1 MKSYEY
7 KGYRIY
13 NNGYGFDIYKNG
25 IMSSNKIASDFVS
38 SDECEDY
45 IDALESDI
53 GTKSDVYLVV
63 MLDGDKS
70 GHIKK
75 ILHYRNNH
83 LQWFSASDARTTA
96 KKTMLQFF
104 DFNQCKNFVNK
115 RYDSSL
121 AVQYGILKAKLIEN
135 DVSFKGE
142 QLVYVQKI
150 SMKGD

>member
-25 IMSSNKIASDFVS
+25 ITKSNKIASDFVS
-38 SDECEDY
+38 SDECEEY

-53 GTKSDVYLVV
+53 ETESDVYLVV
-63 MLDGDKS
+63 MLDGYKS
-70 GHIKK
+70 GHIKR
-75 ILHYRNNH
+75 ILHYPNKH
-83 LQWFSASDARTTA
+83 FKWFAAADTRTFA
-96 KKTMLQFF
+96 QRTMLKFF
-104 DFNQCKNFVNK
+104 DFNQCKNFVDK

-121 AVQYGILKAKLIEN
+121 AVQYGILKAKLVGDTI
-135 DVSFKGE
+135 SFKGE

-150 SMKGD
+150 SMKG